1 MTIRVVEEGEP
12 FEIAGEDRAHLA
24 RLLRGSLQWRED
36 GVAIWGVVGH
46 LRLPSGA
53 TLAIRSKKAPAACLL
68 SWASYVDPSLSDL
81 KNVRQLDDVGDDG
94 DVGEALAVL
103 FVREL
108 LAVAG
113 AHGIRRRYRRVPTRT
128 ATIRGSID
136 FAALSRAGG
145 DLSRT
150 PCVVWERLPKTPL
163 NQLFAAALQLIRRDQ
178 LMRRAVGGVVS
189 DLEAVFAEVPPAV
202 DPDLL
207 AGRRPLERDELP
219 FSSSCAL
226 ARLILRDAGLS
237 TGEDERGLGFLVRLD
252 SLFEKA
258 VVKALRDSGLDATP
272 KVPVSYLRVGSGQSS
287 TTSGQLI
294 LDCFLR
300 RPGLDGIV
308 IDAKYKSDVSPS
320 NIDQMLTYCHL
331 TGVSRAVLVFPA
343 GQLDD
348 RRAFELAS
356 PEGRRI
362 RVDLLELDTGG
373 RSTAQWRLNAK
384 AFAESFESRDL
395 PLERVA

>member
-1 MTIRVVEEGEP
+1 MTVRVIEEGAT

-36 GVAIWGVVGH
+36 GVAVWGVVGH
-46 LRLPSGA
+46 IRLPSGD

-113 AHGIRRRYRRVPTRT
+113 AHGIRRRYRRVPTRS

-178 LMRRAVGGVVS
+178 LMRRAVGGVIG

-219 FSSSCAL
+219 FGSACAL
-226 ARLILRDAGLS
+226 ARLILREAGVS
-237 TGEDERGLGFLVRLD
+237 TGEEERGLGFLVRLD

-258 VVKALRDSGLDATP
+258 VVKALRDAGLDAVP
-272 KVPVSYLRVGSGQSS
+272 KVPVSYLRVGTDQAAS
-287 TTSGQLI
+287 TSGQLI

-300 RPGLDGIV
+300 RPGLEGIV

-331 TGVSRAVLVFPA
+331 TGVSQAVLVFPA
-343 GQLDD
+343 GQLRD
-348 RRAFELAS
+348 RRTFEL
-356 PEGRRI
+356 
-362 RVDLLELDTGG
+362 TGPAG
-373 RSTAQWRLNAK
+373 RSVRVHLVEFETSGRSLTTWRVNGN
-384 AFAESFESRDL
+384 AFAGRLSDQREVQL
-395 PLERVA
+395 

>member
-1 MTIRVVEEGEP
+1 MTVRVIEEGAP

-36 GVAIWGVVGH
+36 GVAVWGVVGH
-46 LRLPSGA
+46 VRLPSGD

-113 AHGIRRRYRRVPTRT
+113 AHGIRRRYRRVPTRS

-150 PCVVWERLPKTPL
+150 PCVVWERLPKTAL

-178 LMRRAVGGVVS
+178 LMRRAVGGVIG

-219 FSSSCAL
+219 FGSACAL
-226 ARLILRDAGLS
+226 ARLILREAGVS
-237 TGEDERGLGFLVRLD
+237 TGEEERGLGFLVRLD

-258 VVKALRDSGLDATP
+258 VVKALRDAGLDAVP
-272 KVPVSYLRVGSGQSS
+272 KVPVSYLRVGTDEAAS
-287 TTSGQLI
+287 TSGQLI

-300 RPGLDGIV
+300 RRGLEGIV

-331 TGVSRAVLVFPA
+331 TGVSQAVLVFPA
-343 GQLDD
+343 GQLRD
-348 RRAFELAS
+348 RRTFELAG
-356 PEGRRI
+356 PTGRAV
-362 RVDLLELDTGG
+362 RVHLVEFETSG
-373 RSTAQWRLNAK
+373 RSLTTWRVNGNAL
-384 AFAESFESRDL
+384 AERLREQREVQL
-395 PLERVA
+395 

>member
-1 MTIRVVEEGEP
+1 MRVRVVEEGAP
-12 FEIAGEDRAHLA
+12 FEITGEDRAHLA

-36 GVAIWGVVGH
+36 GVAVWGVVGH
-46 LRLPSGA
+46 LRLPSGD

-113 AHGIRRRYRRVPTRT
+113 AHGIRRRYRRVPTRS

-150 PCVVWERLPKTPL
+150 PCIVWERLPKTPL
-163 NQLFAAALQLIRRDQ
+163 NQLFASALRLIRRDQ
-178 LMRRAVGGVVS
+178 LMRQAVGGILN
-189 DLEAVFAEVPPAV
+189 DLEAVFADVPPV
-202 DPDLL
+202 NDPDLM

-219 FSSSCAL
+219 FGSACAL
-226 ARLILRDAGLS
+226 ARLLLRDAGVS
-237 TGEDERGLGFLVRLD
+237 TGEDERGLGFIVRLD

-258 VVKALRDSGLDATP
+258 VVKALRDAGLDAEP
-272 KVPVSYLRVGSGQSS
+272 KVPVMYTRLASHNEPS
-287 TTSGQLI
+287 TRGQLI

-300 RPGLDGIV
+300 RPGLDGVV
-308 IDAKYKSDVSPS
+308 IDAKYKSDAPS
-320 NIDQMLTYCHL
+320 SIVDQMVTYCHL
-331 TGVSRAVLVFPA
+331 TGVANAVLVFPS
-343 GQLDD
+343 GQLADL
-348 RRAFELAS
+348 RPFELRSPAGNAVHVRLMEFEAS
-356 PEGRRI
+356 
-362 RVDLLELDTGG
+362 G
-373 RSTAQWRLNAK
+373 RSLANWRANAQEFAGELVTAL
-384 AFAESFESRDL
+384 SR
-395 PLERVA
+395 A